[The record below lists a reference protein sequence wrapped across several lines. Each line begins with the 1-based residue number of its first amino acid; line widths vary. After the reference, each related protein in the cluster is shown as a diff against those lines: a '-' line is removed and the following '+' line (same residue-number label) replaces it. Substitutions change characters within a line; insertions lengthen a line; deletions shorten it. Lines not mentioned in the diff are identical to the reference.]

1 MHGTNKTI
9 CIAGKNRCAIEC
21 LKYLIENYKNIN
33 ILALPNKSDKGFD
46 GWQKSFK
53 KFAKLKR
60 VSITNLNYLQKQKD
74 LFLFSLEYEKILN
87 IKKFN
92 TKKLF
97 NFHFS
102 LLPKYR
108 GCHTNYFQIKNGEKM
123 SGVTLHK
130 IDRGIDTG
138 DIIDS
143 LKFKIHKNSTAYEN
157 YNKLLNKS
165 ILIIKKNIKRILNG
179 KYSIKKQNLK
189 KGSYFSRKSVDY
201 KSLVNIK
208 EIKHNLITHN
218 QIRSLIFEPFQLPIY
233 NDKKIIKSFFKN
245 NKIRLLYLK

>member
-1 MHGTNKTI
+1 MGQIKTI
-9 CIAGKNRCAIEC
+9 CIAGKNSCAIEC

-33 ILALPNKSDKGFD
+33 ILALPNKSDRGFD
-46 GWQKSFK
+46 GWQKSFR
-53 KFAKLKR
+53 KFAKQKKI
-60 VSITNLNYLQKQKD
+60 SITNLNDLQNKKN
-74 LFLFSLEYEKILN
+74 LFLFSLEYEKIFN

-92 TKKLF
+92 TKNLF

-108 GCHTNYFQIKNGEKM
+108 GCHTNYFQIRNGEKT

-143 LKFKIHKNSTAYEN
+143 LKFKIPKNSTAYEN

-165 ILIIKKNIKRILNG
+165 VLLFKKNFRRILNG
-179 KYSIKKQNLK
+179 NYRIKKQNLK
-189 KGSYFSRKSVDY
+189 KGSYFRRESVDY
-201 KSLVNIK
+201 KSLIYFK
-208 EIKHNLITHN
+208 EIKNNLTTHN

-233 NDKKIIKSFFKN
+233 NDKKIIKSIFKN
-245 NKIRLLYLK
+245 KKIRLLYLK